1 MWRVEQPRSL
11 GRRFSEYL
19 SVMVVG
25 PAVIVAA
32 LGLIATF
39 AQHHA
44 RCSALAQY
52 EPFGTIL
59 VAFGRLTPYLLVTGV
74 FTFMYAFMPN
84 TQGAAARRAHRRPV
98 RRRRL
103 GGAAA

>member
-1 MWRVEQPRSL
+1 
-11 GRRFSEYL
+11 
-19 SVMVVG
+19 MVVG

-39 AQHHA
+39 SEHHA
-44 RCSALAQY
+44 SCRRWRSY

-59 VAFGRLTPYLLVTGV
+59 VVLGRLTPYLLVTGV
-74 FTFMYAFMPN
+74 FTFLYAFMPN
-84 TQGAAARRAHRRPV
+84 TKVQLRAALIGGAV
-98 RRRRL
+98 RRRGV